1 MGTKNIDDVYELSP
15 LQQGMLL
22 HSLHDGAADMYLSQH
37 TYTVDGPFDLD
48 VLLLAWQRMV
58 AAHPALRTSFHWDG
72 GIEKP
77 LQVVHTEVELPV
89 YRHDWTDRDEEQ
101 QEKELEQ
108 LRTEDRAVGFTPAVA
123 PLQRLHMIRRGP
135 QRHTLIWTYH
145 HLLLDGW
152 SVPVFMNEMMAH
164 YRALAMGTPAPPPA
178 PPYRSYIAWLQRQ
191 DLQEARDFWIR
202 TLDGVR
208 PSPLLGLAPAD
219 PERGTGEVDRRTV
232 PLDPE
237 LSRKLRDT
245 AARHRVTLATLVQ
258 ACWSVVLRR
267 LTGLDDLTF
276 GCVSSGRPPEL
287 PQVDRIVGSFA
298 NTLPLSVSVPAEGPL
313 GAWLQE
319 LQGHYAQ
326 MRRYEYTP
334 LGDIRKWSGTTG
346 RVLFDS
352 LLVLENYSLA
362 VDSESGQEL
371 SFRTHELFDKIDIPL
386 TLTLAPDPVNKL
398 ELLTHRERFAP
409 DFTDD
414 VLASLYRVFEAVIT
428 AEDVA
433 PVVAAAGPR
442 LAAAATEASAAPE
455 PKTPAGALSEQG
467 PAAPSGALEGT
478 IAAVFEDVLGI
489 TGIDVLTSFFD
500 LGGNSFDAVRAV
512 NRIPGSGLGMLATH
526 PSVRALAGVLESGD
540 RPTGPIRRLTSGGTA
555 LHTLVCVP
563 YGGGSALSYQPLAR
577 ALPPGVELLA
587 VQIPGHDPGEGE
599 ELKPLQEVARQAV
612 EAVLASVEGPVSV
625 YGHSAGS
632 PLAVE
637 LARLLEAAGRAVT
650 RVFIGGSYPFY
661 DGGRIGRVLLRRL
674 ESTDAVAQELRE
686 LREAAGFDGEL
697 TEEELAF
704 VTRAAHHDVAVGR
717 EYFSREWPKNGS
729 TAPLTAPI
737 TFIAGTE
744 DPGTPQYPQRY
755 TEWARFGSAVE
766 LATVES
772 AGHYFHQQ
780 RPEALVR
787 ILRGAL
793 DLPDVR

>member
-48 VLLLAWQRMV
+48 ILVLAWRSMV
-58 AAHPALRTSFHWDG
+58 EAHPSLRTSFHWDG

-77 LQVVHTEVELPV
+77 LQVVHHEVELPV
-89 YRHDWTDRDEEQ
+89 HRHDWTDRDEERQ
-101 QEKELEQ
+101 DKELER
-108 LRTEDRAVGFTPAVA
+108 LRSEDRSVGFVPAEA
-123 PLQRLHMIRRGP
+123 PLQRLHLIRRGA

-152 SVPVFMNEMMAH
+152 SVPVFMNELMTH
-164 YRALAMGTPAPPPA
+164 YRSLALGTPPPPPA

-191 DLQEARDFWIR
+191 NLQEARDFWVR
-202 TLDGVR
+202 TLADVR

-219 PERGTGEVDRRTV
+219 PQRGTGEVERRTV
-232 PLDPE
+232 ELPPE
-237 LSRKLRDT
+237 VSRGLRDT
-245 AARHRVTLATLVQ
+245 AARHQVTLSTVVQ
-258 ACWSVVLRR
+258 ACWSVVLQR
-267 LTGLDDLTF
+267 LTGRSEITF

-298 NTLPLSVSVPAEGPL
+298 NTLPLSLSVPEGGAL
-313 GAWLQE
+313 GPWLRE
-319 LQGHYAQ
+319 LQGRYAE

-334 LGDIRKWSGTTG
+334 LGDIRKWSGATG
-346 RVLFDS
+346 RALFES

-398 ELLTHRERFAP
+398 ELLIHRERFAP
-409 DFTDD
+409 GFVDD
-414 VLASLYRVFEAVIT
+414 VLACLFRVFDAVVTGTEISS
-428 AEDVA
+428 
-433 PVVAAAGPR
+433 VVQAAGPR
-442 LAAAATEASAAPE
+442 PDALAGAVSGERPAEAAPRE
-455 PKTPAGALSEQG
+455 PEAPAG
-467 PAAPSGALEGT
+467 PLEES

-489 TGIDVLTSFFD
+489 TGVDALASFFD

-512 NRIPGSGLGMLATH
+512 NRIARSGLGMLAAH
-526 PSVRALAGVLESGD
+526 PSVRALAGALRSGEQ
-540 RPTGPIRRLTSGGTA
+540 PAGLVRRLTSGA
-555 LHTLVCVP
+555 QAPAHTLVCVP
-563 YGGGSALSYQPLAR
+563 YGGGSAISYQPLAR
-577 ALPPGVELLA
+577 ALPPGIELLA
-587 VQIPGHDPGEGE
+587 VSIPGHEPGGAE
-599 ELKPLQEVARQAV
+599 ELRPLQEVARQCAD
-612 EAVLASVEGPVSV
+612 AVLESVEGAVSV
-625 YGHSAGS
+625 YGHSAGT

-637 LARLLEAAGRAVT
+637 VVRLLEAAGRPVT
-650 RVFIGGSYPFY
+650 RLFVGASYPFY
-661 DGGRIGRVLLRRL
+661 DGGRIGRVLLRRM

-697 TEEELAF
+697 SEEELEF
-704 VTRAAHHDVAVGR
+704 VTRAAHHDIAVGR
-717 EYFSREWPKNGS
+717 EYFSRVWPKNGA

-744 DPGTPQYPQRY
+744 DPGTPRYRQRY
-755 TEWARFGSAVE
+755 AEWARFGSAVGIE
-766 LATVES
+766 TVPG

-780 RPEALVR
+780 RPEDLAG
-787 ILRGAL
+787 ILRRVL
-793 DLPDVR
+793 DHPAKR